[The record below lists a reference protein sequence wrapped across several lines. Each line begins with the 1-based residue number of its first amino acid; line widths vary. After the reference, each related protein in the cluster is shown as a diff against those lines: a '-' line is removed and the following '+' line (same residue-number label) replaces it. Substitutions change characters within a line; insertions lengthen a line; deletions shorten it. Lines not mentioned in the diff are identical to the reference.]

1 MSARAPH
8 SPRLEAARAEA
19 EAAAAAAGGG
29 GNQRPARKAKGR
41 PVSPLRLAAGTRP
54 SKRPAASAAA
64 SKAKPGSGESSAAAA
79 AAGAGAGAGAG
90 VPASSLRVSLRL
102 VSRVRPDETADEA
115 GGISL
120 LEIEPLHE
128 PLAGYLEPL
137 AGPITSHRQRAPA
150 SAAAAA
156 ARGDNQRAAKGIA
169 PWREVR
175 SYYP

>member
-1 MSARAPH
+1 
-8 SPRLEAARAEA
+8 
-19 EAAAAAAGGG
+19 
-29 GNQRPARKAKGR
+29 
-41 PVSPLRLAAGTRP
+41 
-54 SKRPAASAAA
+54 
-64 SKAKPGSGESSAAAA
+64 
-79 AAGAGAGAGAG
+79 

-128 PLAGYLEPL
+128 PLAGYLKPL
-137 AGPITSHRQRAPA
+137 AGPITSHRQRAPS

-156 ARGDNQRAAKGIA
+156 ARGDHQRAATGIA